1 MRHSWWWVAVMLA
14 LVLLLAPAGCQKA
27 AEPAESEQP
36 PPTPVAVQVFAANCA
51 ECHGEQGQGARG
63 PAIKPSKL
71 SEQDLFTVIADGRGE
86 MPAFRGRLAESEV
99 QALISFL
106 RGE

>member
-1 MRHSWWWVAVMLA
+1 MRRSWWRVVAVLA

-27 AEPAESEQP
+27 AEPAESDQP
-36 PPTPVAVQVFAANCA
+36 PPTPVAAQVFAANCA
-51 ECHGEQGQGARG
+51 GCHGEQGQEARG
-63 PAIKPSKL
+63 PAIKPSKR
-71 SEQDLFTVIADGRGE
+71 SEQELFLIIADGRGE